1 MATKMVRNRKE
12 KTLTELG
19 CSQSTLPSGSRG
31 QNNGQQPQNI
41 VGEVLNTRKA
51 TPLLAE
57 QCTTRAGPPGRL
69 WILHPHVLHSD
80 LQRTRTTC
88 VPGSLCVHTLP
99 NPHVENAHKH
109 KSPTRHLHQFSS
121 ALCYLKSASGSGNKN

>member
-41 VGEVLNTRKA
+41 AGEVLNTRKA

-69 WILHPHVLHSD
+69 WVLHPHVLHSD
-80 LQRTRTTC
+80 LQRTRTTS

-99 NPHVENAHKH
+99 NPHVEQTQTTNKAS
-109 KSPTRHLHQFSS
+109 SPIQFCIV
-121 ALCYLKSASGSGNKN
+121 LPKVCFWLRE